1 MVVSQI
7 RPQQCLCN
15 SPANRLPSG
24 KDSISQGEWKNKQPG
39 ELHRGSGGKAGPG
52 RSPLKFEAVFP
63 QTLPGCRGSHGSASP
78 HALRPIPRLG
88 DGWELG
94 SAKPR
99 SIRKDFLSQLQ
110 RPFQGGSLPLP
121 TSTAGQPLSFPLD
134 RPTTPCKPCAARV
147 PSPRRA
153 RAYKGSLAPL
163 STYSTYTPSLGPGST
178 LTPSPLLQPQIFQWL
193 HPTSIR
199 RRRVIPSPCFSTCS
213 QRVEAHF
220 NCLLP

>member
-1 MVVSQI
+1 MFLKLAPSRDCATALRTGFHLGTTI
-7 RPQQCLCN
+7 PQ
-15 SPANRLPSG
+15 G
-24 KDSISQGEWKNKQPG
+24 ISQAQWKNKHSS
-39 ELHRGSGGKAGPG
+39 ELHRGSGGEAIAG
-52 RSPLKFEAVFP
+52 RSPVEILGGF
-63 QTLPGCRGSHGSASP
+63 SP
-78 HALRPIPRLG
+78 KPCPLPRLPWLSLPARALPLFPGWG

-134 RPTTPCKPCAARV
+134 KPTTPCKPCAARV

-163 STYSTYTPSLGPGST
+163 STYSTYTPSLGPGSP
-178 LTPSPLLQPQIFQWL
+178 LTPSPLFQTQLFQWL
-193 HPTSIR
+193 HPTNIWR
-199 RRRVIPSPCFSTCS
+199 RTVIPSS
-213 QRVEAHF
+213 
-220 NCLLP
+220 LL

>member
-1 MVVSQI
+1 MGFNLGRTAFPKQ
-7 RPQQCLCN
+7 
-15 SPANRLPSG
+15 SG
-24 KDSISQGEWKNKQPG
+24 KNKHPQ

-52 RSPLKFEAVFP
+52 RSPLRFEAVFP
-63 QTLPGCRGSHGSASP
+63 QPLPRCRGSHGSASP
-78 HALRPIPRLG
+78 HALRTIPRLG
-88 DGWELG
+88 DGWEPG

-121 TSTAGQPLSFPLD
+121 TSTAGQPLSFPPD

-163 STYSTYTPSLGPGST
+163 STYSTYTASHQLHTHP
-178 LTPSPLLQPQIFQWL
+178 LTPFPA
-193 HPTSIR
+193 TN
-199 RRRVIPSPCFSTCS
+199 IPVVTP
-213 QRVEAHF
+213 H
-220 NCLLP
+220 